1 MMVWKIIFLF
11 NWVIFRFHVN
21 LPGCIWTYSNVLVLS
36 LVYALWVYA
45 CTGNQIVITQFSLL
59 GTASQKSRSC
69 LLAAYI
75 MIFLSWEITIWD
87 GTVGREVEQQEKLQ
101 KLERRTSGNLNCR
114 KCCYLVVVKVWKLHN
129 HGPTIEAHSKIL
141 GSWLRY
147 SSSRST
153 KKAWDIRHV
162 CSCVRWRHYH
172 KQFIKPSPLGYWFSK
187 PTASCSVI
195 DSWQHLRRS
204 CDSSRLILKPGEKR
218 RHNN

>member
-1 MMVWKIIFLF
+1 MILWFYGVLISFIFDQLDELLGEVFRTATQDTPGSRICKRLRSTEGEIGGCPGESLSWWLRWDPRLHPGRLTWNLKMMVWKMIFLF

-101 KLERRTSGNLNCR
+101 KLEREHQETWIAESAAIWLWWRYGNCIIMVQL
-114 KCCYLVVVKVWKLHN
+114 
-129 HGPTIEAHSKIL
+129 
-141 GSWLRY
+141 
-147 SSSRST
+147 
-153 KKAWDIRHV
+153 
-162 CSCVRWRHYH
+162 
-172 KQFIKPSPLGYWFSK
+172 
-187 PTASCSVI
+187 
-195 DSWQHLRRS
+195 
-204 CDSSRLILKPGEKR
+204 
-218 RHNN
+218 

>member
-1 MMVWKIIFLF
+1 MIWESFEFIHIRSIGWIIWWIIFSPPPRHPGRPDLQAPSKHRRRNWRCPGESLSWWLRWDPRLHPGRLTWNLKMMVWKMIFLF

-101 KLERRTSGNLNCR
+101 KLEREHQETWIAESAAIWLWWRYGNCIIMVQL
-114 KCCYLVVVKVWKLHN
+114 
-129 HGPTIEAHSKIL
+129 
-141 GSWLRY
+141 
-147 SSSRST
+147 
-153 KKAWDIRHV
+153 
-162 CSCVRWRHYH
+162 
-172 KQFIKPSPLGYWFSK
+172 
-187 PTASCSVI
+187 
-195 DSWQHLRRS
+195 
-204 CDSSRLILKPGEKR
+204 
-218 RHNN
+218 